1 MSILSDELLRDL
13 IAAGQVD
20 VLVGVPSF
28 NNAGSVGDVVR
39 AVHVAFER
47 LLPRERTLLV
57 NADGGSTDGTPDAVR
72 AASITESESIVSSQ
86 ALRTIHRIS
95 APYHGLPGKASALR
109 TLFTAAELVQ
119 ARAVVIVDPDV
130 TSITPEWVMRLVA
143 PVLNEGFDF
152 VAPVYARH
160 PLDGMLVTQLVRPLV
175 RAAYGHRLRE
185 PLGGEFGCSA
195 RFVAHCLNLE
205 AWDDEWL
212 REGVDLWLA
221 LSALAGDFRCAQAPL
236 GTRAV
241 AARAV
246 RPGLPDV
253 IQQVVGALFT
263 CLETH
268 QAYWLERAGSEDLPS
283 VGAGMDTG
291 GEAPAMDAA
300 QMAESFRAGARDLQP
315 LHEQILPPEI
325 GLEVQRSVARDGIP
339 DLGDGI
345 WARIV
350 YAFAAADHAR
360 RMPRQHLV
368 QALVPLYLGR
378 AASFLGPGAGG
389 EPAVLGERLEALALE
404 YERSKP
410 WLVERWN
417 PESGR

>member
-1 MSILSDELLRDL
+1 MSILSDELLRSL

-28 NNAGSVGDVVR
+28 NNEDSIGGVVR
-39 AVHVAFER
+39 AVHVAFEK
-47 LLPRERTLLV
+47 LLTRERTLLV
-57 NADGGSTDGTPDAVR
+57 NADGGSTDGTSDAVR
-72 AASITESESIVSSQ
+72 AASTAEERIVSSQ

-119 ARAVVIVDPDV
+119 ARAIVIVDPDV
-130 TSITPEWVMRLVA
+130 TSITPEWVMRLA
-143 PVLNEGFDF
+143 GPVLNEGYDF
-152 VAPVYARH
+152 VAPGYARH
-160 PLDGMLVTQLVRPLV
+160 PLDGPLVTQLVRPLV
-175 RAAYGHRLRE
+175 RAAYGRRLHE

-195 RFVAHCLNLE
+195 RFAVHCLNLE

-212 REGVDLWLA
+212 REGVDLWLT
-221 LSALAGDFRCAQAPL
+221 LSALAGDFRCGQAAL
-236 GTRAV
+236 GPRTQ

-246 RPGLPDV
+246 RPGLPEV

-263 CLETH
+263 CLESH
-268 QAYWLERAGSEDLPS
+268 QDYWVARAGSEDLPALGTGS
-283 VGAGMDTG
+283 DAG
-291 GEAPAMDAA
+291 GEAPALDAA
-300 QMAESFRAGARDLQP
+300 PLAESFRAGARDLEP
-315 LHEQILPPEI
+315 LFEQILPPPVGI
-325 GLEVQRSVARDGIP
+325 EVRRAIARDGIP
-339 DLGDGI
+339 EVTDET

-378 AASFLGPGAGG
+378 AASFIAPNAGRD
-389 EPAVLGERLEALALE
+389 PASVEERLEALALE